1 MKAYE
6 KQKRSLE
13 DLGIKMSC
21 SNDDK
26 VVELVGEVEGKVEAM
41 EGVIKGYKKL
51 AFKGEQELK
60 KDRQLIIGILV
71 LLDFH

>member
-6 KQKRSLE
+6 KHVASLD
-13 DLGIKMSC
+13 DLGIKMSW

-41 EGVIKGYKKL
+41 EGVIKGYKKT
-51 AFKGEQELK
+51 AFKGEQEFK

-71 LLDFH
+71 LLDVH